1 MKGMR
6 MVKGSKGRRVE
17 ERLSRKLEAFCGKE
31 VGLHIER
38 SKSSGNGR
46 RFSQTLRL
54 LDSRPLD
61 SWTPRKF
68 LPALLTLAC
77 AASLTACHRIQ
88 PQDSAAEGNG
98 TTTPRPETTDAGRTL
113 RLFMWSEYIDPEVVK
128 QFEKTHG
135 AKVIIDTFESN
146 EAMLAKLQG
155 GGASYDL
162 ATPSNYVIQ
171 TMLRAKLLQPMQ
183 KEKLKNFGNVAAGF
197 VNPAFDPG
205 NVYTVPYQF
214 AATGLAY
221 NSGRYTPPSEHW
233 ELIFGPSDTV
243 KFALLDDPREV
254 IGASLKYLGYSV
266 NTEKVK
272 ELRAARDL
280 LRRTVRKKGFESFAS
295 GPEIRNKLLSGSIDL
310 GQIYV
315 GDLLSGAAE
324 DERLKVFLPRPG
336 TTISTDLLVLL
347 RGSPNPELAREF
359 VDFVLEP
366 ENSAAI
372 SNYTYYGNP
381 NRAAQPLLDPF
392 LKAQKAFNPSDEDF
406 ATGRVEFINEL
417 PQGRVPRLYDR
428 IWTELKS
435 R

>member
-1 MKGMR
+1 MKR
-6 MVKGSKGRRVE
+6 HLPSA
-17 ERLSRKLEAFCGKE
+17 LC
-31 VGLHIER
+31 
-38 SKSSGNGR
+38 
-46 RFSQTLRL
+46 L
-54 LDSRPLD
+54 L
-61 SWTPRKF
+61 
-68 LPALLTLAC
+68 LL
-77 AASLTACHRIQ
+77 LTACHRVK
-88 PQDSAAEGNG
+88 PKDTAAEGNG
-98 TTTPRPETTDAGRTL
+98 TTTPAPQSRNDGRTL
-113 RLFMWSEYIDPEVVK
+113 RLFMWSEYIDPEVV
-128 QFEKTHG
+128 QAFEKQHG
-135 AKVIIDTFESN
+135 VRVVIDTFESN

-171 TMLRAKLLQPMQ
+171 TMLRTKLLQPMDKAQ
-183 KEKLKNFGNVAAGF
+183 LKNFGNVAAGF
-197 VNPAFDPG
+197 VNPPFDPG
-205 NVYTVPYQF
+205 NTYTVPYQF

-221 NSGRYTPPSEHW
+221 NSGRYTPGQEDWS
-233 ELIFGPSDTV
+233 LIFGPEDTV

-254 IGASLKYLGYSV
+254 IGAALKYLGYSV
-266 NTEKVK
+266 NTQKVE
-272 ELRAARDL
+272 ELREARNL
-280 LRRTVRKKGFESFAS
+280 LRRTVQKKGFESFAG
-295 GPEIRNKLLSGSIDL
+295 GPEIRNKLLAGTIDL

-324 DERLKVFLPRPG
+324 DERLKVFLPTPG

-347 RGSPNPELAREF
+347 RGSPNPALARSF
-359 VDFVLEP
+359 VDFVLDA

-392 LKAQKAFNPSDEDF
+392 LKSQKAFSPTDEDF
-406 ATGRVEFINEL
+406 QAGRVEFINEL